1 MMNRVTVM
9 GKSRTGGALMAMI
22 MVISGCVSPTVEDYG
37 YDVPSPDPILLA
49 PGDELEISFFGAA
62 ELNLTQKIRRDGRI
76 SLPILGEVAAGGS
89 RVEDLKETLTAQY
102 TPHLQIREITI
113 IVRSHPPVYVSGAVR
128 TPGRIEMQRPITA
141 IEAVMEAGGFDTDSA
156 DLKRVLVIRHT
167 DTGRHEYRLDLGSI
181 LAGKGGQSFYLKPND
196 IVHVPKRVPWF

>member
-1 MMNRVTVM
+1 MLHRKIIAVLRRVGM
-9 GKSRTGGALMAMI
+9 FMAML
-22 MVISGCVSPTVEDYG
+22 MVMSGCVTPVMEDYG
-37 YDVPSPDPILLA
+37 YDVPSSDPILLA
-49 PGDELEISFFGAA
+49 PGDELEISFFGAS

-76 SLPILGEVAAGGS
+76 SLPILGEVTAGGS
-89 RVEDLKETLTAQY
+89 SVEKLKATLTARY

-128 TPGRIEMQRPITA
+128 TPGRIEMQRPISA
-141 IEAVMEAGGFDTDSA
+141 IEAVMEAGGFDMDSA

-167 DTGRHEYRLDLGSI
+167 DAGRREYRLDLGAV

-196 IVHVPKRVPWF
+196 IVHVPKRMPWF